1 MSKKDK
7 EKKVSDDRRNNMMK
21 STISGGLKQGKA
33 HGDDD
38 YERKRK

>member
-7 EKKVSDDRRNNMMK
+7 EKKVNDERRQNMMK

-33 HGDDD
+33 HDD
-38 YERKRK
+38 